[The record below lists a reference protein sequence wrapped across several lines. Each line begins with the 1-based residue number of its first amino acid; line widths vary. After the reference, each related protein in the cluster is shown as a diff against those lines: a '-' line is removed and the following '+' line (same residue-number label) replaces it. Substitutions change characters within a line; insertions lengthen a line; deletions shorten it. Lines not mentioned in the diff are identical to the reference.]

1 MKRLCKDWSVM
12 QLPEEYHPIFFKP
25 IIDEKGHTVMI
36 VEDILGKPLYLFQTV
51 RSQKTSGY
59 LR

>member
-36 VEDILGKPLYLFQTV
+36 VEDILRV
-51 RSQKTSGY
+51 C
-59 LR
+59 